1 MSMSTRQKIL
11 IVDDMPANIA
21 VLVKALTSDYEISV
35 AVDGEDALSI
45 AASEHAPDLILL
57 DIMMPGVDGYEVCRR
72 LKKDA
77 ATREIP
83 VIFITAKDAEKD
95 ETRGLELGAVDYIT
109 KPFSLPI
116 VKARVKTHLELKRKS
131 DLLENLASLDGL
143 TCIANRRRFD
153 QLLEAEWS
161 RALRTASWISIIML
175 DIDFFKA
182 FNDNYGHAAGDD
194 CLRKVAEA
202 LEGSLRRSADTVAR
216 YGGEEFVAILPGT
229 EPDGASTV
237 AETLRQAVELLAI
250 AHAYSA
256 VSQVVTVSAG
266 VASAI
271 PMADSSAG
279 TLVACADKR
288 LYEAKFEG
296 RNRVKS

>member
-1 MSMSTRQKIL
+1 MGKRQKIL
-11 IVDDMPANIA
+11 IVDDAPANIS

-35 AVDGEDALSI
+35 AVTGEDALSI
-45 AASEHAPDLILL
+45 VTSDRAPDLVLL
-57 DIMMPGVDGYEVCRR
+57 DIMMPGMDGYEVCRR
-72 LKKDA
+72 MKNDA

-83 VIFITAKDAEKD
+83 IIFITAKDDEED

-109 KPFSLPI
+109 KPFSPPI

-153 QLLEAEWS
+153 QILEVEWS
-161 RALRTASWISIIML
+161 RALRTESWISVIMM
-175 DIDFFKA
+175 DIDFFKPY
-182 FNDNYGHAAGDD
+182 NDNYGHAAGDD

-202 LEGSLRRSADTVAR
+202 LETSLRRSADTVAR

-229 EPDGASTV
+229 DPHGALVV
-237 AETLRQAVELLAI
+237 AENMRHSVESLAI
-250 AHAYSA
+250 EHAYSA
-256 VSQVVTVSAG
+256 VSPLVTISAG

-271 PMADSSAG
+271 PMTESSAG
-279 TLVACADKR
+279 TLVASADKR
-288 LYEAKFEG
+288 LYEAKSSG
-296 RNRVKS
+296 RNRVES